1 MNEKRHI
8 ISLLVENEFG
18 SLSRIAGLFSAR
30 GYNIHSL
37 NVAPTND
44 ESISRMTLVTFCSDQ
59 KINQLMKQLDKLV
72 DVVNVKDLTQE
83 THLERE
89 MLLLKLKCKKN
100 QREELK
106 RLTDIFRARIIDV
119 TDTTYTIELT
129 GVAEKLIAFLT
140 SLGGITIIEMVRSGS
155 LGISRGTD
163 SLEINK
169 RGKK

>member
-1 MNEKRHI
+1 MNMIDRRHI

-44 ESISRMTLVTFCSDQ
+44 ETISRMTLVTLCNDQ
-59 KINQLMKQLDKLV
+59 KIQQLMKQLDKLV
-72 DVVNVKDLTQE
+72 DVVNVRDLTEE
-83 THLERE
+83 THIERE
-89 MLLLKLKCKKN
+89 MLLLKIKCNKS
-100 QREELK
+100 QRDEIK

-129 GVAEKLIAFLT
+129 GASE
-140 SLGGITIIEMVRSGS
+140 
-155 LGISRGTD
+155 
-163 SLEINK
+163 
-169 RGKK
+169 

>member
-1 MNEKRHI
+1 MSNKRHI

-30 GYNIHSL
+30 GYNIHCL

-44 ESISRMTLVTFCSDQ
+44 ESISRMTIVTVGSEQ

-72 DVVNVKDLTQE
+72 DVVNVKDLTEE
-83 THLERE
+83 THIERE
-89 MLLLKLKCKKN
+89 MLLLKLKCTKN

-106 RLTDIFRARIIDV
+106 RLVDIFRARIIDV

-129 GVAEKLIAFLT
+129 GASEKILAFVN
-140 SLGGITIIEMVRSGS
+140 SMGTIKIVEIVRSGA
-155 LGISRGTD
+155 LGISRGKN
-163 SLEINK
+163 SLEIK
-169 RGKK
+169 

>member
-1 MNEKRHI
+1 MNMIDRRHI

-44 ESISRMTLVTFCSDQ
+44 ETISRMTLVTLCNDQ
-59 KINQLMKQLDKLV
+59 KIQQLMKQLDKLV
-72 DVVNVKDLTQE
+72 DVVNVRDLTEE
-83 THLERE
+83 THIERE
-89 MLLLKLKCKKN
+89 MLLLKIKCNKS
-100 QREELK
+100 QRDEIK

-129 GVAEKLIAFLT
+129 GASEKILAFINSCLLYT
-140 SLGGITIIEMVRSGS
+140 SPSPRD
-155 LGISRGTD
+155 RG
-163 SLEINK
+163 
-169 RGKK
+169 